1 MFMSGDPQGEWGLR
15 AEVSSYLFQ
24 SRGVRCGA
32 DQIIIGAGTQYFIH
46 LLRLLLGNERV
57 FGLEDPGFHRV
68 REVLRLEGADTA
80 FIPLDESG
88 MSVDSLKESAADVAY
103 VTPSHQFPSGMIMPI
118 TRRVELLNWAVEK
131 RLYY

>member
-1 MFMSGDPQGEWGLR
+1 
-15 AEVSSYLFQ
+15 
-24 SRGVRCGA
+24 
-32 DQIIIGAGTQYFIH
+32 
-46 LLRLLLGNERV
+46 
-57 FGLEDPGFHRV
+57 
-68 REVLRLEGADTA
+68 VLRLEGAETA

-131 RLYY
+131 KG